1 MAESKEKTKDSK
13 SSSWF
18 WINNTVGKPSMSAT
32 FATVAFFTTTAAY
45 IASIF
50 EKVGP
55 LSVRPFDAAAC
66 SSYLIP
72 ILTLY
77 FGRRWTEA
85 KHETPKDAQ

>member
-1 MAESKEKTKDSK
+1 MADAKEQTKK
-13 SSSWF
+13 KSWF

-45 IASIF
+45 MASIF
-50 EKVGP
+50 EKIGP
-55 LSVRPFDAAAC
+55 VSLRQFDAAAC
-66 SSYLIP
+66 SSYMIP

-85 KHETPKDAQ
+85 KHEKQEDK